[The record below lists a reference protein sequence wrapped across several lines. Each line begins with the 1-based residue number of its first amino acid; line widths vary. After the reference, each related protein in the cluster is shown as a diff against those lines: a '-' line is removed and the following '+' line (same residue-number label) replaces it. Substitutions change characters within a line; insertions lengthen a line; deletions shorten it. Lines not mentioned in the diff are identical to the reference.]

1 MSGAGG
7 GGAWTLVP
15 GLRAEIDRV
24 VKVLTS
30 RMPRPT
36 KSTSYRIEK
45 EREKH
50 NRSETMNK
58 PFFK

>member
-1 MSGAGG
+1 M
-7 GGAWTLVP
+7 P

-36 KSTSYRIEK
+36 KSTSYRKEK
-45 EREKH
+45 EEKH
-50 NRSETMNK
+50 NGSETMNTT
-58 PFFK
+58 FFK